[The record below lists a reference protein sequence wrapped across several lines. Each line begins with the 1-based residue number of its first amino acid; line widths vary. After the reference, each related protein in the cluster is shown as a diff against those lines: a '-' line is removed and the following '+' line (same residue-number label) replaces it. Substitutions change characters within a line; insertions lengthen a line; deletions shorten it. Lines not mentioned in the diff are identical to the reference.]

1 MPVQR
6 PIKRSFAVL
15 LQLVS
20 VLDYA
25 RLAKAHMSVPV
36 WGYYEA
42 GAGDELTLKDN
53 RIAWESIRLRPRLLR
68 CVAAIS
74 RNTTILGQPVD
85 SPIGIAPSAFHK

>member
-1 MPVQR
+1 MLV
-6 PIKRSFAVL
+6 VL

-25 RLAKAHMSVPV
+25 RVAKAQLSIPV

-53 RIAWESIRLRPRLLR
+53 RTAWESIRLRPRLL
-68 CVAAIS
+68 CAVNTIS
-74 RNTTILGQPVD
+74 CSATLLGHRVD
-85 SPIGIAPSAFHK
+85 SPIGIAPSAFHKLDSLCMGC